1 MTEDWRFK
9 KCGKNILPRAKCSG
23 VVRVEIYERK
33 ISMSKRVVITG
44 MGVISPIG
52 NNTED
57 FWRGLAS
64 GQNGI
69 DKVTLFDTS
78 EFKATLAGEVKDF
91 DASLYMEKSEA
102 RKLDR
107 YSQFAVCAA
116 EQAVKQSGIAEN
128 IRPERFGVYVG
139 SGIGGFDTMIN
150 EYNNLLK
157 RGPKRVSP
165 MMIPKMI
172 SNIAAGN
179 IAIKYGAK
187 GPCLSIVTACATGSN
202 CIGEA
207 YRAISDGY
215 ADAIIAGGAEA
226 SINPLGFAGFIN
238 CMALCEADDKERAS
252 IPFDKERC
260 GFVMGEGAGALVLEE
275 YEHAVSRGAE
285 IFAEI
290 CGYGSTCD
298 AYHVTAPS
306 PDGEGGAA
314 SIKGAMADVWNVSP
328 EKIYINAH
336 GTSTPLNDKTETVAI
351 KKAFGD
357 KAYDLHISSTK
368 SMTGHM
374 LGAAGAVEAIASVL
388 ALRENLI
395 PPTIG
400 YKVSDEDCDLDY
412 TPNKAKKAELELAL
426 SVSLGFGGH
435 NACIAFKEV

>member
-1 MTEDWRFK
+1 M
-9 KCGKNILPRAKCSG
+9 N
-23 VVRVEIYERK
+23 
-33 ISMSKRVVITG
+33 KRVVVTG
-44 MGVISPIG
+44 MGVISPVG
-52 NNTED
+52 NNTND
-57 FWRGLAS
+57 FWNGLVS
-64 GQNGI
+64 SRNGI
-69 DKVTLFDTS
+69 DTVTKFDITD
-78 EFKATLAGEVKDF
+78 FKATLAGEVKDF
-91 DASLYMEKSEA
+91 DPTIYMEKGEA

-107 YSQFAVCAA
+107 YSQYAMAA
-116 EQAVKQSGIAEN
+116 AHQAVDDSGIIEKIAS
-128 IRPERFGVYVG
+128 ERLGVYFG
-139 SGIGGFDTMIN
+139 SGIGGFDTIVN
-150 EYNNLLK
+150 EHKNLIE

-165 MMIPKMI
+165 MFIPKMI

-207 YRAISDGY
+207 YRAIKGGY

-238 CMALCEADDKERAS
+238 CMALCESSDKNRAS

-275 YEHAVSRGAE
+275 YEHAVSRGAK
-285 IFAEI
+285 IYAEI
-290 CGYGSTCD
+290 TGYGNTCD

-306 PDGEGGAA
+306 PDGTGGANA
-314 SIKGAMADVWNVSP
+314 IIESLENNKDVP
-328 EKIYINAH
+328 CEKVYINAH
-336 GTSTPLNDKTETVAI
+336 GTSTPLNDKTETMAV

-357 KAYDLHISSTK
+357 GAYKVHISSTK

-374 LGAAGAVEAIASVL
+374 LGAAGAAEAIASILTLSNNIV
-388 ALRENLI
+388 

-400 YKVSDEDCDLDY
+400 YKVPDEECDLDY
-412 TPNKAKKAELELAL
+412 TPNTALKTDIDLAL

-435 NACIAFKEV
+435 NACLAFRRV